1 MSLWMRTYADWHCR
15 NTQLGTSLRG
25 RFDGGSLHEDIDQ
38 SFRDAFRMKA
48 SSTLQKRASSMTRLA
63 KLLREAGQ
71 LYPLRL
77 SEPELY
83 SALCN
88 MRAAGAGATAAQH
101 IIEALHF
108 VDATAKLLVADLS
121 HDSGGSVALG
131 KTDAYFWN
139 SFTMHSWTA
148 VILHSFLLS
157 LERCSAF
164 EVHFI
169 GIWTW

>member
-101 IIEALHF
+101 IIEALH
-108 VDATAKLLVADLS
+108 LLMLLPNCWLQTFHMWCQHVAVVLPE
-121 HDSGGSVALG
+121 
-131 KTDAYFWN
+131 TC
-139 SFTMHSWTA
+139 SWVRTRY
-148 VILHSFLLS
+148 VRSS
-157 LERCSAF
+157 P
-164 EVHFI
+164 
-169 GIWTW
+169 